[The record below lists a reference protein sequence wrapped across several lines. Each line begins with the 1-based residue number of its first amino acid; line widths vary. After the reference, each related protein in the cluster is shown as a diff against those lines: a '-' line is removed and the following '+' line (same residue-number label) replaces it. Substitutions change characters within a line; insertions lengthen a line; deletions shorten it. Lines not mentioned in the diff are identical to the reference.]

1 MNNRT
6 IAITILAAAMTIP
19 HLAGAFTAR
28 NGVRVNPVNS
38 AVFETVPRSSGYG
51 AIYWCAASEY
61 ARRALNASW
70 QTEVYVA
77 RGLGP
82 SETTNRRSAVQ
93 FTIDPTA
100 AGISPGSRGGSLN
113 SFNVGDHMSIT
124 QANRFCEE
132 QPTW

>member
-1 MNNRT
+1 MNAHT
-6 IAITILAAAMTIP
+6 LAFTMFAAAITIP
-19 HLAGAFTAR
+19 HWANAFTAR

-38 AVFETVPRSSGYG
+38 AVFEAVPRSSGYG

-61 ARRALNASW
+61 ARRALKASW
-70 QTEVYVA
+70 QTQVYVA
-77 RGLGP
+77 RGEGP

-100 AGISPGSRGGSLN
+100 AGIAPGTSGGSLN

-124 QANRFCEE
+124 QANGFCEE